1 MESKDEAVVMNNCA
15 ACYWEEK
22 DNERKSPMDLC
33 SLEIPLGS
41 YFGSRALNV
50 KKGRISDVW

>member
-1 MESKDEAVVMNNCA
+1 VRGRKEEKDER
-15 ACYWEEK
+15 EEK